1 MYCHVCAHCISQ
13 TTASTVTRI
22 ACIIRRIKTSPAK
35 KISQE
40 KVPREHQTMN
50 PIEYI
55 LECINIIY
63 SIKHKNG
70 AIRRANVNLA
80 SATETRRMGLN
91 LFRQVAQGPRRQSAH
106 KGRGVYRASM
116 KKDSGIFVFR
126 SYL

>member
-1 MYCHVCAHCISQ
+1 MHLSKHCINSYVYCPYHSQ
-13 TTASTVTRI
+13 NKNIV
-22 ACIIRRIKTSPAK
+22 CK
-35 KISQE
+35 KNQSR
-40 KVPREHQTMN
+40 KGGSRG
-50 PIEYI
+50 Y
-55 LECINIIY
+55 CF
-63 SIKHKNG
+63 IKHKNS

-80 SATETRRMGLN
+80 VATETRRMGLN